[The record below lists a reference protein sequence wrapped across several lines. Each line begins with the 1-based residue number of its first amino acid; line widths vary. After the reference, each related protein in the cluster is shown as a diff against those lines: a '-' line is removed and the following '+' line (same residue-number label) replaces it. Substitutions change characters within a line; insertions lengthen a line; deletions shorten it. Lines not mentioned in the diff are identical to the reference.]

1 MFATGC
7 AAMVT
12 EYTLATLAS
21 YLLGNTILQ
30 WTVVISLMMF
40 SMGLG
45 SRQSR
50 RLTGHLLDRYVL
62 AEFGLSMFCTFSA
75 FFFFWIAAQ

>member
-1 MFATGC
+1 MAPSKTDHSPKPSRFNLSFILKVCMFATGC

-30 WTVVISLMMF
+30 WTVVIVTSD
-40 SMGLG
+40 
-45 SRQSR
+45 RP
-50 RLTGHLLDRYVL
+50 LL
-62 AEFGLSMFCTFSA
+62 
-75 FFFFWIAAQ
+75 